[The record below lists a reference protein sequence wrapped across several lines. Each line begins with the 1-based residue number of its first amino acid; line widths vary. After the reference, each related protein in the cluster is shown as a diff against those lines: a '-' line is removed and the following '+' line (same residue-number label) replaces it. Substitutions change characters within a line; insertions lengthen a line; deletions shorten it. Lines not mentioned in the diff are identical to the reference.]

1 LFQHSLTLVLQTEM
15 REALDEIAVM
25 QHQDRNQVL
34 QEAIN
39 VYLELFRLKKQV
51 ATLEDSVMAR
61 LAKNPVSVKGLPR
74 LTRENIYEESIG

>member
-1 LFQHSLTLVLQTEM
+1 METITLVLQTEM

-39 VYLELFRLKKQV
+39 VYLELFRIRKQV
-51 ATLEDSVMAR
+51 ATPEDGVMAR
-61 LAKNPVSVKGLPR
+61 LAKNPVRACL
-74 LTRENIYEESIG
+74 

>member
-1 LFQHSLTLVLQTEM
+1 METITLILQTEM
-15 REALDEIAVM
+15 RKALDEIAVM

-51 ATLEDSVMAR
+51 AIQEDSVMAR

-74 LTRENIYEESIG
+74 LTREDMMKNQ

>member
-1 LFQHSLTLVLQTEM
+1 METITLVLQAEM

-51 ATLEDSVMAR
+51 AIQEDGVMAR

-74 LTRENIYEESIG
+74 LTREDIYER

>member
-1 LFQHSLTLVLQTEM
+1 METITLVLQAEM

-39 VYLELFRLKKQV
+39 VYLELFRIRKQV
-51 ATLEDSVMAR
+51 DTPEDSVMAR

-74 LTRENIYEESIG
+74 LTREDIYEC